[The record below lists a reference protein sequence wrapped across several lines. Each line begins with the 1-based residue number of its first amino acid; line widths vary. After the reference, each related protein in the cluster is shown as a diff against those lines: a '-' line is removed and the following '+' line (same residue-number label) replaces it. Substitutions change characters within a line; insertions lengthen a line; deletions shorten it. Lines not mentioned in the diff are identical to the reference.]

1 MAPTPSSKV
10 NQAHPT
16 QIKTPQSKLPLHYNN
31 ANKPNPSSN
40 PNTPA
45 KETPHPQEHPVEVIT
60 RIWDYP
66 DWKEKPT
73 SVLNVNSNN
82 HSIWVRANFG
92 YRDYSRDGLSLFED
106 QDHDLFYKT
115 FEESRIH
122 NMKLGEKCTI
132 MMYGPTGLGKS
143 HTMFRCSKQLGIV
156 YRSLRDILGGG
167 EEKS

>member
-16 QIKTPQSKLPLHYNN
+16 QIKTPQSKLRLHYNN

-60 RIWDYP
+60 RIRDYP
-66 DWKEKPT
+66 DRKEKPT

-82 HSIWVRANFG
+82 HSIRVRANFG
-92 YRDYSRDGLSLFED
+92 
-106 QDHDLFYKT
+106 H
-115 FEESRIH
+115 
-122 NMKLGEKCTI
+122 
-132 MMYGPTGLGKS
+132 
-143 HTMFRCSKQLGIV
+143 
-156 YRSLRDILGGG
+156 
-167 EEKS
+167 